1 MSGSGPRSPLLPGV
15 SQYEVDFVIP
25 RVGIDL
31 PLGIDPFLL
40 FKSRDREYA
49 KLHDLVLGVFNAGIG
64 ALRRGARVEASR
76 IFDFPE
82 VPEIGFGY
90 TKSGKKGSGVG
101 TYLSGL
107 IIETLAGSP
116 SLQER
121 GV

>member
-1 MSGSGPRSPLLPGV
+1 MSDTEPRSPLMAGV

-40 FKSRDREYA
+40 FKSRDREYGQ
-49 KLHDLVLGVFNAGIG
+49 LHDLVLDAFNAGVN
-64 ALRRGARVEASR
+64 ALRRGAKAEAIR

-90 TKSGKKGSGVG
+90 TRSGKRGSGVG
-101 TYLSGL
+101 TYLSAL
-107 IIETLAGSP
+107 IIETL
-116 SLQER
+116 
-121 GV
+121 